1 MTLSG
6 KFPNLTC
13 KTRLPAEP
21 RFYQKQ
27 VLIRILL
34 WGYSSIDY
42 LMIKLKQRQLF
53 SLITKGFLIFFQK
66 IFHSRYSKEGR
77 KRGSDSWRRRQEK
90 FIAEKVEKNLRNKCL
105 SMTLQKKVGATRN
118 EPNSN
123 GSKKDYPAC
132 FLGLG

>member
-21 RFYQKQ
+21 RVSQKQ
-27 VLIRILL
+27 VLLRILL

-42 LMIKLKQRQLF
+42 LMIKLKLRQLF

-77 KRGSDSWRRRQEK
+77 KRGSNSWRRRQEK
-90 FIAEKVEKNLRNKCL
+90 FIAEKVEKILRNKCL
-105 SMTLQKKVGATRN
+105 SMTLQKKLGPQRTN
-118 EPNSN
+118 QTQT
-123 GSKKDYPAC
+123 YPKRIIQLA
-132 FLGLG
+132 F